1 LDPLNVFQ
9 ERRIDELAGT
19 CLCVRWMSLST
30 EATATPAESP
40 TSLCLPAGR
49 TSAFEPYIPSAKN
62 PALRQQMNEAGEPT
76 TLVKA
81 ANGVKMAE
89 GGTAAG
95 GAGPMNS
102 AREGRPRRRLSRR
115 TTVRDGIKKA

>member
-1 LDPLNVFQ
+1 LNVFQ

-19 CLCVRWMSLST
+19 CLCDAMSLST